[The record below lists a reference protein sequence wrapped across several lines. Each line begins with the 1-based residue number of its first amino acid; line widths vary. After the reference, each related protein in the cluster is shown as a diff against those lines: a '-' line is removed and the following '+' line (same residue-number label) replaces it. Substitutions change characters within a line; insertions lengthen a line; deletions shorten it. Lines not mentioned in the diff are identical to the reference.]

1 MMKTN
6 QKGINLIKSFE
17 GFRAKAYKALPSEK
31 YYTIGFGHYGADV
44 KAGMVISI
52 ETAEKLLKQ
61 DLERFETAVEK
72 LNLDLTENEFSALV
86 SFTYNCGE
94 ANLKKLVKGR
104 SISEIGQ
111 ALLLYNKAGGKT
123 LEGLARRRR
132 AEKDLF
138 FTPVAGGNIKNKR
151 SVALQKFLN
160 EQLGG
165 GLVLDGIVGNK
176 TRGQLELFLN
186 SIGVY
191 IKWV

>member
-1 MMKTN
+1 MKTN

-17 GFRAKAYKALPSEK
+17 GFRSKAYKSLPSEK

-44 KAGMVISI
+44 KAGMIISI

-61 DLERFETAVEK
+61 DLEKFENAVDK

-94 ANLKKLVKGR
+94 GNLKKLVKGR

-138 FTPVAGGNIKNKR
+138 FSPVAGGNIKNKR
-151 SVALQKFLN
+151 AVALQKFLN
-160 EQLGG
+160 EQMGG
-165 GLVLDGIVGNK
+165 GLVLDGIVGDK
-176 TRGQLELFLN
+176 TRKALETFLN
-186 SIGVY
+186 SIGVNV
-191 IKWV
+191 KWQ